1 MQIRDLY
8 IQHGATLAPDNIPLH
23 FGDLKAEYHAA
34 LDSAILLDRSHEGR
48 LELSGKDR
56 FELLNRIST
65 NDLMNM
71 KQGESRPTI
80 FTNSNGRIIE
90 RAVVFNWTEDSL
102 LLINGAGR
110 GQFLEK
116 YLRSQIFFNDDVQM
130 SNLSASHYVFTLHGT
145 KVDDIITHIA
155 NTQVNHGF
163 HTTIAGTKTF
173 FGQSKPYHGSHWIVI
188 IPTEFAPAIWQELMK
203 IGQQFGLHP
212 AGGLTYNTLRIRSG
226 IAGYGREITD
236 EFIPLEVGLWDEVSF
251 NKGCYKGQEIIARM
265 DSRERVAKTIVR
277 LDLNVMVQAPAD
289 IQVDGKVIGKLTSS
303 VVSPED
309 EIFAIGVIKTT
320 FANQG
325 QQLNIEGNMAS
336 VIELLGT
343 QPDWITF

>member
-23 FGDLKAEYHAA
+23 FGDLNAEYHAA
-34 LDSAILLDRSHEGR
+34 LNSAILLDRSHEGR

-71 KQGESRPTI
+71 KLGESRPTI

-102 LLINGAGR
+102 LLINGPGR

-116 YLRSQIFFNDDVQM
+116 YLQSQIFFNDDVQM
-130 SNLSASHYVFTLHGT
+130 RNLSTSHYVFTLHGT
-145 KVDDIITHIA
+145 KVDEIIAHIA
-155 NTQVNHGF
+155 DKEVADGF
-163 HTTIAGTKTF
+163 QTTIAETKIF
-173 FGQSKPYHGSHWIVI
+173 FGQAKPYQGSHWIVI
-188 IPTEFAPAIWQELMK
+188 TPTESAPTIWQELMN
-203 IGQQFGLHP
+203 IGQQFDLRP

-277 LDLNVMVQAPAD
+277 LELNTMIQAPAD
-289 IQVDGKVIGKLTSS
+289 IQVDGKTIGKLTSS
-303 VVSPED
+303 VISPD
-309 EIFAIGVIKTT
+309 NEIFAIGVIKTS
-320 FANQG
+320 FAHQG
-325 QQLNIEGNMAS
+325 QQLNIGDNTAS
-336 VIELLGT
+336 VIELLGA
-343 QPDWITF
+343 QPDWITS